1 MLLQSS
7 TAPGGG
13 LTTLLPIPS
22 STPVAPGV
30 ADMGSSPPISSSP
43 SPPRNASTCNPAQ
56 LDAWARLRR
65 EAPSFDEARARISEA
80 GQASGH
86 RLHWM
91 SASTSGSCDL
101 PASPDAFLVVG
112 RHSSCD
118 VVLREDPCVALR
130 HVIVRSSVLDDGCPV
145 VSVLDLRSRDGFQ
158 IGDGTVQRS
167 IVVTGP
173 LAFRIGA
180 FTLVA
185 LPGGAPVEA
194 AFGPPSCERAEA
206 HPYRVA
212 SRRLGGQ
219 PPHSWRAVSRIT
231 LMPGV
236 EAVSRL
242 PANVALAA
250 DDTRHE
256 LALASGGRRAG
267 VVLSGTDLDRGV
279 LVGRDPRCVD
289 SGLRAILDGG
299 ISRMHLLLRRDARG
313 AVVAFDLAS
322 TQGTYEQGRRVRSVA
337 LADGG
342 PALHMGMVSPVRVE
356 WRRVGR

>member
-1 MLLQSS
+1 
-7 TAPGGG
+7 
-13 LTTLLPIPS
+13 
-22 STPVAPGV
+22 
-30 ADMGSSPPISSSP
+30 MGSDSPVSSSP

-65 EAPSFDEARARISEA
+65 GAPSFDEARARIGGED
-80 GQASGH
+80 GGH

-91 SASTSGSCDL
+91 SSNTSGSCDL
-101 PASPDAFLVVG
+101 PATPGAFLVVG

-158 IGDGTVQRS
+158 IADGTVQRS

-173 LAFRIGA
+173 LAFRVGA
-180 FTLVA
+180 YTLVA

-219 PPHSWRAVSRIT
+219 PPHSWRVVSRIT

-236 EAVSRL
+236 EALSRL
-242 PANVALAA
+242 PPTPGRVV

-256 LALASGGRRAG
+256 LALSAGARRAG

-313 AVVAFDLAS
+313 TVVAFDLAS
-322 TQGTYEQGRRVRSVA
+322 TQGTYEQGRRVRSVE
-337 LADGG
+337 LSDGG
-342 PALHMGMVSPVRVE
+342 TMLHMGMVNPVRVE